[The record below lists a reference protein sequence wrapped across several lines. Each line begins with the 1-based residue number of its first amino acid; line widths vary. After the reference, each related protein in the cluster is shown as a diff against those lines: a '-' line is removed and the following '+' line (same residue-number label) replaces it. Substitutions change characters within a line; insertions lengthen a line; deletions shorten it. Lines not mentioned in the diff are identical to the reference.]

1 MRLVKPAARYH
12 LVHMSPSGTVRALPA
27 LSLAVLLSLPPC
39 AAAVELPKPHGKVND
54 FAGLLVLE
62 DREALEAQ
70 LASLERDTS
79 AEMAVV
85 TIPSLEGRVLEEYAT
100 ALFTEW
106 GVGKKG
112 KDNGVLV
119 LVAVADRAIRIE
131 VGYGLEGVLPDGLA
145 GSVIR
150 EVFLPRFREDD
161 YRSGILAGTAR
172 LAEIVRRNETL
183 SAEQRAAL
191 DGAGGDAGPMWLLML
206 VPAGIAGVGA
216 FFGAASLRARVVSEI
231 FGGLVLVAF
240 GIGISVLMHPDVSP
254 PVVAGLAI
262 ACGVIGFIAG
272 GRPRIR
278 KMLRGTGKRSGG
290 SRWIGSPSGSS
301 SSRGSGS
308 SSGSFGGGR
317 SGGGGAS
324 GRW

>member
-1 MRLVKPAARYH
+1 MSSPRTVQALAA
-12 LVHMSPSGTVRALPA
+12 LALLA
-27 LSLAVLLSLPPC
+27 LLCLPPGVAG
-39 AAAVELPKPHGKVND
+39 AADLPRPQGKVND
-54 FAGLLVLE
+54 FAGLLAPE
-62 DREALEAQ
+62 DRQALETR
-70 LASLERDTS
+70 LATLERDTT
-79 AEMAVV
+79 AEVAVV
-85 TIPSLEGRVLEEYAT
+85 TVKSLEGRALEEYAT

-106 GVGKKG
+106 GIGKKG

-119 LVAVADRAIRIE
+119 LVAVDDRAMRIE

-150 EVFLPRFREDD
+150 ETFLPRFREDD
-161 YRSGILAGTAR
+161 YRAGILQGTAR
-172 LAEIVRRNETL
+172 VAEIVRRNETL
-183 SAEQRAAL
+183 SAEQLAAL
-191 DGAGGDAGPMWLLML
+191 DAAAEERGPTWLLAL
-206 VPAGIAGVGA
+206 LPAGIAGAGA

-240 GIGISVLMHPDVSP
+240 GAGISVLMHPDGHP

-262 ACGVIGFIAG
+262 ACAVAGFIAG

-278 KMLRGTGKRSGG
+278 KMLRGTGKGSGG

-301 SSRGSGS
+301 SSRGSSS